1 MRCFC
6 IGCIEISQRF
16 TIVIKKTKKEVGDIA
31 LSRWPPMLPKA
42 KLARDLPS
50 VLGLGV
56 ELIKTVDVAMWPVC
70 SSHVFRWSVCVLLM
84 PFGLGMR

>member
-42 KLARDLPS
+42 KLARDSPS

-56 ELIKTVDVAMWPVC
+56 ELIKQYGGEEQVRRTVIASLVPAALARC
-70 SSHVFRWSVCVLLM
+70 SI
-84 PFGLGMR
+84 

>member
-31 LSRWPPMLPKA
+31 LSRWPPMLAKA
-42 KLARDLPS
+42 KLARDSPS

-56 ELIKTVDVAMWPVC
+56 ELIEQYGGEEQVRRTVIASFVPAALARC
-70 SSHVFRWSVCVLLM
+70 SI
-84 PFGLGMR
+84 

>member
-31 LSRWPPMLPKA
+31 LSRWPPMLAKA
-42 KLARDLPS
+42 KLARDSPS

-56 ELIKTVDVAMWPVC
+56 ELIKQYGGEEHEVRRTVTASFLPAALARC
-70 SSHVFRWSVCVLLM
+70 SI
-84 PFGLGMR
+84 